1 MRRAALVF
9 SIFSILSLSGWAQH
23 SAELPLKDGLQ
34 LCREQQYVTLFERAN
49 DAVREDPRSVE
60 GHFFLGLALQQGE
73 GNLPLARR
81 SLETAKGLLDRE
93 KANGKLTE
101 TDSEVYRRTLGALA
115 DIYETTEQYTEELR
129 LIDLARREAN
139 LDWSATRGWPL
150 MKLGRMDEARAAMRE
165 SLKSTDPVDRR
176 IALNTLGSL
185 EFSAWNYEASYSWFT
200 LLIAQSPP
208 DDLTP
213 TTFSNRAETA
223 LALENF
229 AGAESDYRQATDR
242 FQPGSYTNPWEE
254 ITPLYVQTGRLVFAV
269 SAIQKMRAW
278 DAGSDPTLEQNRWSR
293 EQLIVGLVQLA
304 AGRDQQAMDTTAL
317 LLRRPDRLGN
327 NSASPQESEIASLD
341 LYVEALR
348 RNRERAIESLSW
360 SGPLDWCRGLGR
372 AAMLTAELWVSESRL
387 RAMVVRNPDGLD
399 WSLRPYGPNSDVQ
412 EYLRPGMNGI
422 LGPGVVSSAVAK
434 LLQRSG
440 PLADRERPYLQ
451 CMLGESMV
459 DRGEFKAALAPL
471 SSSLQTMP
479 REESL
484 LRSRTEALLGYA
496 LEHTGAGADAQTHYS
511 SAMQLDPHVFR
522 SLAIAVPVTIERAP
536 GDDAAANLAASWL
549 RSSPRFRQGRGFTIQ
564 FQRYGTTHEAVILGS
579 SGEVMARAAT
589 SANGKPK
596 EIARQ
601 LCAAIHDSFF
611 NGNLNVEQADIDSIN
626 GSPAS
631 LDARQLSL
639 DTLLGGRNKE

>member
-1 MRRAALVF
+1 MRRAALLF
-9 SIFSILSLSGWAQH
+9 SLFSLMSFPGWAQH
-23 SAELPLKDGLQ
+23 AELTLKDGLQ
-34 LCREQQYVTLFERAN
+34 LCREQQYVILFERAN
-49 DAVREDPRSVE
+49 DVVRQDPRSIE

-81 SLETAKGLLDRE
+81 SLETAKGLLERE
-93 KANGKLTE
+93 KAHGKLTE

-139 LDWSATRGWPL
+139 LDWSAARGWPL

-165 SLKSTDPVDRR
+165 ALKSTDPVDRR

-185 EFSAWNYEASYSWFT
+185 EFSAWNYDASYSWFT

-208 DDLTP
+208 EDLTP
-213 TTFSNRAETA
+213 TTFSNRADTA

-242 FQPGSYTNPWEE
+242 FHPGSYTNPWEE

-278 DAGSDPTLEQNRWSR
+278 DAASDPTLEQNRWSR

-304 AGRDQQAMDTTAL
+304 AGRDQQAMETTAL

-360 SGPLDWCRGLGR
+360 SGPLAWYRGVGR
-372 AAMLTAELWVSESRL
+372 AAMLTIELWVSESRL
-387 RAMVVRNPDGLD
+387 RALVVRNPDGLD

-422 LGPGVVSSAVAK
+422 LGPGIVSSAVVN
-434 LLQRSG
+434 LLKRSG
-440 PLADRERPYLQ
+440 SQADRERPYLQ
-451 CMLGESMV
+451 CLLGESMV
-459 DRGEFKAALAPL
+459 DRGDFKAALAPL

-484 LRSRTEALLGYA
+484 LRSRLEALLGYA
-496 LEHTGAGADAQTHYS
+496 LERTGAEADAQTHYS

-522 SLAIAVPVTIERAP
+522 SLAIALPVTIEQAS

-564 FQRYGTTHEAVILGS
+564 FQRRGTTREAVMLGS
-579 SGEVMARAAT
+579 SGEVLARAAT

-596 EIARQ
+596 EVARQ

-611 NGNLNVEQADIDSIN
+611 NGKLNVEQADIDSIN

>member
-1 MRRAALVF
+1 MRRAALLF
-9 SIFSILSLSGWAQH
+9 GIFSILSLSGWAQH
-23 SAELPLKDGLQ
+23 SAELTLKDGLQ
-34 LCREQQYVTLFERAN
+34 LSREQQYVTLFERAN
-49 DAVREDPRSVE
+49 NAVREDPRSVE
-60 GHFFLGLALQQGE
+60 GHFFLGVALQQGE

-81 SLETAKGLLDRE
+81 SLETAKALLERE
-93 KANGKLTE
+93 KTNGKLTE
-101 TDSEVYRRTLGALA
+101 TESEVYRRTLGALA

-150 MKLGRMDEARAAMRE
+150 MKLGRMDEARSAMRE

-185 EFSAWNYEASYSWFT
+185 EFSAWNYEASYAWFT
-200 LLIAQSPP
+200 LLIGQSPP
-208 DDLTP
+208 EDLTP

-242 FQPGSYTNPWEE
+242 FLPGSYTNPWEE

-269 SAIQKMRAW
+269 SAIQKMRGW

-348 RNRERAIESLSW
+348 RNRERVIESLSW
-360 SGPLDWCRGLGR
+360 SGPLAWCRGLGS
-372 AAMLTAELWVSESRL
+372 ATMLTAELWISESRL
-387 RAMVVRNPDGLD
+387 RALVVRNPDGLD

-412 EYLRPGMNGI
+412 EYLRPGMNRI
-422 LGPGVVSSAVAK
+422 LGPGIVSSAVTK
-434 LLQRSG
+434 LLKRSG
-440 PLADRERPYLQ
+440 PQADRERPYLQ

-459 DRGEFKAALAPL
+459 DRGDFKAALAPL
-471 SSSLQTMP
+471 SSSLQGMP

-484 LRSRTEALLGYA
+484 LRGRIEALLGYA
-496 LEHTGAGADAQTHYS
+496 LEHTGATADAQTHYS
-511 SAMQLDPHVFR
+511 TAMELDPHVFR
-522 SLAIAVPVTIERAP
+522 SLAIALPVTIER
-536 GDDAAANLAASWL
+536 GGNDAAANLAAAWL

-564 FQRYGTTHEAVILGS
+564 FQRHGTTLEAVMLGS
-579 SGEVMARAAT
+579 SGEVLARAAT
-589 SANGKPK
+589 SDNGKPK
-596 EIARQ
+596 EVARR

-611 NGNLNVEQADIDSIN
+611 NGKLNVEQADIDSIN

-639 DTLLGGRNKE
+639 DTLLKGGSKD

>member
-9 SIFSILSLSGWAQH
+9 SIFSILSLSGWAQQ
-23 SAELPLKDGLQ
+23 SGELTLKDGLQ
-34 LCREQQYVTLFERAN
+34 LWREQQYVTLFERAN
-49 DAVREDPRSVE
+49 NAVREDPRSVE
-60 GHFFLGLALQQGE
+60 GHFFLGVALQQGE

-81 SLETAKGLLDRE
+81 SLETAKALLERE
-93 KANGKLTE
+93 KAHGKLTE
-101 TDSEVYRRTLGALA
+101 TESEVYRRTLGALA

-185 EFSAWNYEASYSWFT
+185 ENSAWNYEASYAWFT

-213 TTFSNRAETA
+213 TTFSNRAGTA
-223 LALENF
+223 LGLENF

-278 DAGSDPTLEQNRWSR
+278 DAASDPTLEQNRWSR

-327 NSASPQESEIASLD
+327 NSASPMESEIASLD

-348 RNRERAIESLSW
+348 RNRERVIESLSW
-360 SGPLDWCRGLGR
+360 SAPLAWCRGLGH
-372 AAMLTAELWVSESRL
+372 AAMLTAKLWISESRL

-422 LGPGVVSSAVAK
+422 LGPGIVSSAVTK
-434 LLQRSG
+434 LLKRSG
-440 PLADRERPYLQ
+440 PQADRERPYLQ
-451 CMLGESMV
+451 CLLGESLV
-459 DRGEFKAALAPL
+459 DRGDFKAALAPL

-484 LRSRTEALLGYA
+484 LRSRIEALLGYA
-496 LEHTGAGADAQTHYS
+496 LEHTGATADAQTHYS
-511 SAMQLDPHVFR
+511 TAMELDPHVFR
-522 SLAIAVPVTIERAP
+522 SLAIALPVTIER
-536 GDDAAANLAASWL
+536 GGNDAAANLAAAWL
-549 RSSPRFRQGRGFTIQ
+549 RSSPRFQQGQGFTIQ
-564 FQRYGTTHEAVILGS
+564 FQRHGTTLEAVMLGS
-579 SGEVMARAAT
+579 SGEVLARAAT
-589 SANGKPK
+589 SDNGKPK
-596 EIARQ
+596 EVARR

-611 NGNLNVEQADIDSIN
+611 NGKLNVEQADIDSIN
-626 GSPAS
+626 GSPAN

-639 DTLLGGRNKE
+639 DTLLKGGNKE

>member
-23 SAELPLKDGLQ
+23 SAELTLKDGLQ
-34 LCREQQYVTLFERAN
+34 LWREQQYVTLFERAN
-49 DAVREDPRSVE
+49 EAVREDPRSVE
-60 GHFFLGLALQQGE
+60 GQFFLGVALQQGE

-81 SLETAKGLLDRE
+81 SLETAKALLERE
-93 KANGKLTE
+93 KAHGKLTE

-185 EFSAWNYEASYSWFT
+185 EFSAWNYEASYAWFT
-200 LLIAQSPP
+200 LLIGQSPP
-208 DDLTP
+208 EDLTP

-242 FQPGSYTNPWEE
+242 FLPGSYTNPWEE

-269 SAIQKMRAW
+269 SAIQKMREW

-348 RNRERAIESLSW
+348 RNRERIIESMSW
-360 SGPLDWCRGLGR
+360 SGPLAWCEGLGH
-372 AAMLTAELWVSESRL
+372 AAMLTAELWISESRL
-387 RAMVVRNPDGLD
+387 RALVVRNPDGLD

-412 EYLRPGMNGI
+412 EYLRPGMNRI
-422 LGPGVVSSAVAK
+422 LGPGIVSSAVTK
-434 LLQRSG
+434 LLKRSG
-440 PLADRERPYLQ
+440 AQADRERPYLQ

-459 DRGEFKAALAPL
+459 DRGDFGAALAPL

-484 LRSRTEALLGYA
+484 LRSRIEALLGYA
-496 LEHTGAGADAQTHYS
+496 LEQTGATADAQTHYS
-511 SAMQLDPHVFR
+511 TAMELDPHVFR
-522 SLAIAVPVTIERAP
+522 SLAIALPVTIER
-536 GDDAAANLAASWL
+536 GGGDAAANLAAAWL

-564 FQRYGTTHEAVILGS
+564 FQPHGATLEAVMLGR
-579 SGEVMARAAT
+579 SGEVLARAAT

-596 EIARQ
+596 EVARR

-611 NGNLNVEQADIDSIN
+611 NGKLNVEQADIDSIN

-639 DTLLGGRNKE
+639 DTLLKGGNKE